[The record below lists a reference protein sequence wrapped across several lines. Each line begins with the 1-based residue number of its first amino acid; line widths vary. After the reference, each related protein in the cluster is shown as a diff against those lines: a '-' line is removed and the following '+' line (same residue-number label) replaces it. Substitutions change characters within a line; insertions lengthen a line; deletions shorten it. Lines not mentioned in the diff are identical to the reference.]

1 MRASAGTKRCT
12 PPSRTNAH
20 IDSQSAFDDRVECD
34 TVPSGHMTLVVF
46 PTVVVIPRRRI
57 ARPNSSADSTDPP
70 SESSTISAP
79 RRSLLPANASKS
91 AAVVS
96 LTGPVAE
103 IQTRA
108 GWPPHEATS
117 VFHSNRIDEDLV

>member
-1 MRASAGTKRCT
+1 M
-12 PPSRTNAH
+12 NAH
-20 IDSQSAFDDRVECD
+20 IDSQSAFDDSVECD
-34 TVPSGHMTLVVF
+34 TVPSGHMTLVVC
-46 PTVVVIPRRRI
+46 PTVVAIPRRRI
-57 ARPNSSADSTDPP
+57 ARPNSRADRTDPP

-79 RRSLLPANASKS
+79 RRSLLPAKASKS

-96 LTGPVAE
+96 LTGPLAE

-108 GWPPHEATS
+108 GWAPHEATS